1 MNKLLKNII
10 MASVAVAIT
19 GCSSALEQKIAKNE
33 AHQASKT

>member
-19 GCSSALEQKIAKNE
+19 GCSSALEQKMKHIKQAK
-33 AHQASKT
+33 KK